1 MQWLTIAYNSNNVP
15 HGGMGFNVEIKIN
28 GIPFTHDIVNSL
40 LWGSSWSWMLPSNK
54 SNPCGKVKK
63 SRQHN

>member
-1 MQWLTIAYNSNNVP
+1 MLAIAYNSNHVP

-40 LWGSSWSWMLPSNK
+40 LWGSS
-54 SNPCGKVKK
+54 
-63 SRQHN
+63 